1 MLEHIVKAKDWPDL
15 AETWTLDREAMGGVP
30 VSEAE
35 MATAKERI
43 KQITPSSR
51 YWQYY
56 GDEICRLQSVKKMQ
70 GRPPY
75 FFDE

>member
-1 MLEHIVKAKDWPDL
+1 MLEHIVKAKDWLEP
-15 AETWTLDREAMGGVP
+15 AEASTLDREALGGVP
-30 VSEAE
+30 VSEVE

-56 GDEICRLQSVKKMQ
+56 GDEICRLQPFKKIHE
-70 GRPPY
+70 RPLY
-75 FFDE
+75 FFDA